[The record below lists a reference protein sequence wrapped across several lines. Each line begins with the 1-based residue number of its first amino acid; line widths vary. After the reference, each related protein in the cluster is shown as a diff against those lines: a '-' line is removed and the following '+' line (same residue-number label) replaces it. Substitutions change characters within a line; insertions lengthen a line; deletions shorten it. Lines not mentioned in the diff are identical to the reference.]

1 MQDMAPSPLSAS
13 DEAGAWPGQD
23 PDSPFTRLWQGFL
36 TGRVL
41 IAGALLVMQLVLL
54 RMPPFGGAPSR
65 GTPLV
70 WLVCL
75 GYLGLTLLV
84 RLTASAHPPPQRIG
98 VHWLPVIGVDI
109 AAICMMQLLQTGPLN
124 YSALLAIPILI
135 SAVLG
140 SLTLAL
146 ATTACVTLLTLAWV
160 TWQDL
165 YGGMDTPQ
173 AYYQASFACA
183 GYFAVAYLT
192 HELARRVR
200 RERVLAQHSRRKA
213 QTQEQVNA
221 LVISHLG
228 EGVLVIDP
236 RFHVQ
241 QANPSALRLLGMPE
255 SQPLPFALKEHA
267 GWQRLQDAVAQ
278 SFAQD
283 QPISAAVHLQSMD
296 QEGMTGLHLRTW
308 LTEIAAAQD
317 AEEPALLQQ
326 LCVVFLHDLREMEAR
341 LRTEK
346 LASMGRMSAAVAH
359 EIRNPLAAI
368 TQANAL
374 LAEDLAHD
382 AVQQQLCRIVGQN
395 AERLARIVED
405 VLNIARAQQHIGE
418 AHAGLLDLDQQVGQI
433 CREWQQQ
440 AAPAHRVQLLLDA
453 HGQSV
458 IFDGEQL
465 RRILVNLLDNAQRYR
480 SSADDAHALQVA
492 TGAPAGGQAWLQVW
506 SDGAALEPTVQRH
519 LFEPFFSSES
529 RSSGLG
535 LYICRELC
543 QRYDA
548 SISYQ
553 RLARATPRGPVE
565 GNAFSIVLRVGAAPA
580 LPASLFDQIVV

>member
-1 MQDMAPSPLSAS
+1 MQDAARSPPPTI
-13 DEAGAWPGQD
+13 DEATAQ
-23 PDSPFTRLWQGFL
+23 SPHDANAPFVRLWQGFL

-41 IAGALLVMQLVLL
+41 IATALLLLQLALL
-54 RMPPFGGAPSR
+54 SVQPGGN
-65 GTPLV
+65 PLV

-84 RLTASAHPPPQRIG
+84 RLTAREQPPSARAG

-109 AAICMMQLLQTGPLN
+109 AAICLLQVLQTGPLN

-140 SLTLAL
+140 NLTLAL
-146 ATTACVTLLTLAWV
+146 ATTASVTLLTLGWV
-160 TWQDL
+160 AWQDL
-165 YGGMDTPQ
+165 AGRIESTQ

-200 RERVLAQHSRRKA
+200 RERHLAQHSSRKA
-213 QTQEQVNA
+213 QAQEQVNA
-221 LVISHLG
+221 LVIRHLG
-228 EGVLVIDP
+228 EGVLVVDP
-236 RFHVQ
+236 QFRVQ
-241 QANPSALRLLGMPE
+241 QANPAALHLLGLADAHA
-255 SQPLPFALKEHA
+255 LPFALKEHS

-278 SFAQD
+278 SFAQNL
-283 QPISAAVHLQSMD
+283 PISAAIHLQSIG

-308 LTEIAAAQD
+308 LTEVATPSDAAD
-317 AEEPALLQQ
+317 AAEPALLRQ
-326 LCVVFLHDLREMEAR
+326 LCVVFLHDLRELEAR

-374 LAEDLAHD
+374 LAEDLAQNP
-382 AVQQQLCRIVGQN
+382 AQQQLCRIVGQN
-395 AERLARIVED
+395 AERLARTVED

-418 AHAGLLDLDQQVGQI
+418 AHAGLLDLDQHVAQACQ
-433 CREWQQQ
+433 EWQAQGQ
-440 AAPAHRVQLLLDA
+440 PARSIQLLLDA
-453 HGQSV
+453 RARTV
-458 IFDGEQL
+458 VFDGEHL

-480 SSADDAHALQVA
+480 SNAQQPHTLQVL
-492 TGAPAGGQAWLQVW
+492 TGAPAAGQIWLQVW

-548 SISYQ
+548 GISYQ
-553 RLARATPRGPVE
+553 RLSRPAPHGPVE
-565 GNAFSIVLRVGAAPA
+565 GNAFSIVFRAGAASA

>member
-1 MQDMAPSPLSAS
+1 MQDAPDLSTPP
-13 DEAGAWPGQD
+13 AGPAAWRAQD
-23 PDSPFTRLWQGFL
+23 PDTPFARLWQGFL

-41 IAGALLVMQLVLL
+41 IAALLLLLQLLLL
-54 RMPPFGGAPSR
+54 RVQPPG
-65 GTPLV
+65 GTPLA
-70 WLVCL
+70 WLTSL
-75 GYLGLTLLV
+75 AYLGLTLLV
-84 RLTASAHPPPQRIG
+84 RQTASAHPPPPRAG

-109 AAICMMQLLQTGPLN
+109 AAISIMQLLQTGPLN
-124 YSALLAIPILI
+124 YSALLAVPILI

-160 TWQDL
+160 GWQDL
-165 YGGMDTPQ
+165 YGGIDTTQ
-173 AYYQASFACA
+173 AYYQAGFACA

-200 RERVLAQHSRRKA
+200 RERVLALHSRRKA
-213 QTQEQVNA
+213 RTQEQVNA
-221 LVISHLG
+221 LVISHLA
-228 EGVLVIDP
+228 EGVLVIDS

-241 QANPSALRLLGMPE
+241 QANPSALRLLGLPE
-255 SQPLPFALKEHA
+255 SKLLPFALKEHE

-283 QPISAAVHLQSMD
+283 QPISAAVHLQTVG
-296 QEGMTGLHLRTW
+296 QEGMTGMHLRTW
-308 LTEIAAAQD
+308 LTEIAAPPGQD

-326 LCVVFLHDLREMEAR
+326 LCVVFLQDLREMEAR

-374 LAEDLAHD
+374 LAEDLASD
-382 AVQQQLCRIVGQN
+382 PAQQQLCRIVGQN

-418 AHAGLLDLDQQVGQI
+418 SQAGLLDLDQQVAQV
-433 CREWQQQ
+433 CREWQAQ
-440 AAPAHRVQLLLDA
+440 ATPAHRIHLLLDA

-458 IFDGEQL
+458 IFDGEHL

-480 SSADDAHALQVA
+480 SSPDDAHALQVA
-492 TGAPAGGQAWLQVW
+492 TGAPVGGQAWLQVW
-506 SDGAALEPTVQRH
+506 SDGAVLEPTVQRH

-535 LYICRELC
+535 LFICRELC

-553 RLARATPRGPVE
+553 RLTRPTPRGPVE
-565 GNAFSIVLRVGAAPA
+565 GNAFSIVFRVGAASA

>member
-1 MQDMAPSPLSAS
+1 MQDPAPEQTPAM
-13 DEAGAWPGQD
+13 DEAAARSLRD
-23 PDSPFTRLWQGFL
+23 ANAPFVRLWQGFL

-41 IAGALLVMQLVLL
+41 IAAALLLLQLALLGMQ
-54 RMPPFGGAPSR
+54 PGSN
-65 GTPLV
+65 PLV

-75 GYLGLTLLV
+75 GYLGLTLLL
-84 RLTASAHPPPQRIG
+84 RLTARAQPPSPRAG

-109 AAICMMQLLQTGPLN
+109 VAISLLQTLQTGPLN

-140 SLTLAL
+140 GLTLAL
-146 ATTACVTLLTLAWV
+146 ATTASVTLLTLGWV
-160 TWQDL
+160 AWQDL
-165 YGGMDTPQ
+165 ANHLDSTQ

-200 RERVLAQHSRRKA
+200 RERHLAQHSSRKA
-213 QTQEQVNA
+213 RTQEQVNA
-221 LVISHLG
+221 LVIRHLA
-228 EGVLVIDP
+228 EGVLVVDP
-236 RFHVQ
+236 QFRVQ
-241 QANPSALRLLGMPE
+241 QANPAALRLLGLADGHG
-255 SQPLPFALKEHA
+255 LPFALEAHA

-278 SFAQD
+278 SFAQNL
-283 QPISAAVHLQSMD
+283 PISAAVHLQSIG

-308 LTEIAAAQD
+308 LTEVAAVPEAQD
-317 AEEPALLQQ
+317 PDEPALLQQ
-326 LCVVFLHDLREMEAR
+326 LCVVFLHDLRELEAR

-374 LAEDLAHD
+374 LSEDLAQEP
-382 AVQQQLCRIVGQN
+382 AQQQLCRIVGQN

-418 AHAGLLDLDQQVGQI
+418 THAGLLDLDQHVAQVCQ
-433 CREWQQQ
+433 EWQAQGQ
-440 AAPAHRVQLLLDA
+440 PARLVQLHLDA
-453 HGQSV
+453 KARSV
-458 IFDGEQL
+458 VFDHEHL
-465 RRILVNLLDNAQRYR
+465 RRILVNLMDNAQRYR
-480 SSADDAHALQVA
+480 SSAQDAHALQVL
-492 TGAPAGGQAWLQVW
+492 TGAPAAGQIWLQVW

-548 SISYQ
+548 GISYQ
-553 RLARATPRGPVE
+553 RLSRPTPRGLVE
-565 GNAFSIVLRVGAAPA
+565 GNAFSIVFRAAPASA

>member
-1 MQDMAPSPLSAS
+1 MQ
-13 DEAGAWPGQD
+13 PG
-23 PDSPFTRLWQGFL
+23 GN
-36 TGRVL
+36 
-41 IAGALLVMQLVLL
+41 
-54 RMPPFGGAPSR
+54 
-65 GTPLV
+65 PLV

-84 RLTASAHPPPQRIG
+84 RLTAREQPPSARAG

-109 AAICMMQLLQTGPLN
+109 AAICLLQVLQTGPLN

-140 SLTLAL
+140 NLTLAL
-146 ATTACVTLLTLAWV
+146 ATTASVTLLTLGWV
-160 TWQDL
+160 AWQDL
-165 YGGMDTPQ
+165 AGRIESTQ

-200 RERVLAQHSRRKA
+200 RERHLAQHSSRKA
-213 QTQEQVNA
+213 QAQEQVNA
-221 LVISHLG
+221 LVIRHLG
-228 EGVLVIDP
+228 EGVLVVDP
-236 RFHVQ
+236 QFRVQ
-241 QANPSALRLLGMPE
+241 QANPAALHLLGLADAHA
-255 SQPLPFALKEHA
+255 LPFALKEHA

-278 SFAQD
+278 SFAQNL
-283 QPISAAVHLQSMD
+283 PISAAIHLQSIG

-308 LTEIAAAQD
+308 LTEVATPSDATDAA
-317 AEEPALLQQ
+317 EPALLQQ
-326 LCVVFLHDLREMEAR
+326 LCVVFLHDLRELEAR

-374 LAEDLAHD
+374 LAEDLAQNP
-382 AVQQQLCRIVGQN
+382 AQQQLCRIVGQN
-395 AERLARIVED
+395 AERLARTVED

-418 AHAGLLDLDQQVGQI
+418 AHAGLLDLDQHVAQACQ
-433 CREWQQQ
+433 EWQAQGQ
-440 AAPAHRVQLLLDA
+440 PARSIQLLLDA
-453 HGQSV
+453 RSRTV
-458 IFDGEQL
+458 VFDGEHL

-480 SSADDAHALQVA
+480 SNAQQPHTLQVL
-492 TGAPAGGQAWLQVW
+492 TGAPAAGQIWLQVW

-548 SISYQ
+548 GISYQ
-553 RLARATPRGPVE
+553 RLSRPAPHGPVE
-565 GNAFSIVLRVGAAPA
+565 GNAFSIVFRAGAASA

>member
-1 MQDMAPSPLSAS
+1 MATSPSSAT
-13 DEAGAWPGQD
+13 DEAAAWPGQD
-23 PDSPFTRLWQGFL
+23 PNMPFTRLWQGFL

-41 IAGALLVMQLVLL
+41 IAAALLVLQLFLL
-54 RMPPFGGAPSR
+54 RIPPTGD
-65 GTPLV
+65 TPLV

-84 RLTASAHPPPQRIG
+84 RMTAGAQPPAPRAG

-160 TWQDL
+160 AWQDL

-200 RERVLAQHSRRKA
+200 RERLLAQHSRHKA

-241 QANPSALRLLGMPE
+241 QANPSALRLLGLPE
-255 SQPLPFALKEHA
+255 SQALPFALKEHA

-283 QPISAAVHLQSMD
+283 LPISAAVHLQSLG

-308 LTEIAAAQD
+308 LTEIATPAAQE
-317 AEEPALLQQ
+317 AGEPALLQQ

-374 LAEDLAHD
+374 LAEDLAAD
-382 AVQQQLCRIVGQN
+382 PAQQQLCRIVGQN
-395 AERLARIVED
+395 AERLARIVDD

-418 AHAGLLDLDQQVGQI
+418 AQAGLLDLDRQVAQI
-433 CREWQQQ
+433 CREWQAQ
-440 AAPAHRVQLLLDA
+440 ATPAHRVQLLLDA

-458 IFDGEQL
+458 IFDGEHL

-492 TGAPAGGQAWLQVW
+492 TGAPVGGQAWLQVW

-548 SISYQ
+548 GISYQ
-553 RLARATPRGPVE
+553 RLTRATPRGPVE
-565 GNAFSIVLRVGAAPA
+565 GNAFSIVLRAGATPA

>member
-1 MQDMAPSPLSAS
+1 MQDAVHSQPPIT
-13 DEAGAWPGQD
+13 DEAASRSLQD
-23 PDSPFTRLWQGFL
+23 ANAPFVRLWQGFL

-41 IAGALLVMQLVLL
+41 IATALLLLQLALLSMQ
-54 RMPPFGGAPSR
+54 PGGN
-65 GTPLV
+65 PLV

-75 GYLGLTLLV
+75 GYLGLTLLL
-84 RLTASAHPPPQRIG
+84 RLTARAQPPSPRAG

-109 AAICMMQLLQTGPLN
+109 AAISLLQMLQTGPLN

-146 ATTACVTLLTLAWV
+146 ATTASVTLLTLGWV
-160 TWQDL
+160 AWQDL
-165 YGGMDTPQ
+165 ANHLDSTQ

-200 RERVLAQHSRRKA
+200 RERHLAQHSSRKA
-213 QTQEQVNA
+213 RTQEQVNA
-221 LVISHLG
+221 LVIRHLG
-228 EGVLVIDP
+228 EGVLVVDP
-236 RFHVQ
+236 QFSVQ
-241 QANPSALRLLGMPE
+241 QANPAALHLLGL
-255 SQPLPFALKEHA
+255 SDGHSLPFALKEHA

-278 SFAQD
+278 SFAQNL
-283 QPISAAVHLQSMD
+283 PISAAIHLQSIG

-308 LTEIAAAQD
+308 LTEVAATPD
-317 AEEPALLQQ
+317 AADAAEPALLQQ

-374 LAEDLAHD
+374 LAEDLAQD
-382 AVQQQLCRIVGQN
+382 PAQQQLCRIVGQN

-418 AHAGLLDLDQQVGQI
+418 AHAGLLALDQHVAQACQ
-433 CREWQQQ
+433 EWQAQGQ
-440 AAPAHRVQLLLDA
+440 PSRRIQLLLDA
-453 HGQSV
+453 RSGSV
-458 IFDGEQL
+458 VFDGEHL
-465 RRILVNLLDNAQRYR
+465 RRILVNLMDNAQRYR
-480 SSADDAHALQVA
+480 SDAQEAHTLQVL
-492 TGAPAGGQAWLQVW
+492 TGAPAGGQIWLQVW
-506 SDGAALEPTVQRH
+506 SDGAALEPTVLRH

-553 RLARATPRGPVE
+553 RLTRPTPGGPVE
-565 GNAFSIVLRVGAAPA
+565 GNAFSIVFRAGPASA